1 MAYISDKQQ
10 IICISH
16 LPQIAS
22 MADGNMLIEK
32 SVENGTTVTTVK
44 NIENKEKIYEIL
56 RLMGSNESS
65 AAVKAA
71 EEMIE
76 YSSKKKTELRGK

>member
-1 MAYISDKQQ
+1 
-10 IICISH
+10 
-16 LPQIAS
+16 
-22 MADGNMLIEK
+22 
-32 SVENGTTVTTVK
+32 
-44 NIENKEKIYEIL
+44 
-56 RLMGSNESS
+56 MGSNESS

>member
-1 MAYISDKQQ
+1 MK
-10 IICISH
+10 
-16 LPQIAS
+16 
-22 MADGNMLIEK
+22 IERMIGIL
-32 SVENGTTVTTVK
+32 SVLLQ
-44 NIENKEKIYEIL
+44 KEKIYEIL

-76 YSSKKKTELRGK
+76 YSSKKKTELRGKS

>member
-1 MAYISDKQQ
+1 
-10 IICISH
+10 
-16 LPQIAS
+16 

-32 SVENGTTVTTVK
+32 SVENGATITTVK